1 MQRDEN
7 ENVLCMAFL
16 RFRNC
21 HGQTGGEYETFSVK

>member
-21 HGQTGGEYETFSVK
+21 HGQTGVVCRLRN